1 MQIGWKRTSFD
12 FMYWNKKKERKKDQH
27 KLKLLLN
34 AQKTKFMTF
43 TRNHSQILENLG
55 ILQGAAIERVT
66 FYKYIGKWMDGKLA
80 LNVHIDNAA
89 SLSYPRQITYLLTSY
104 FHSSGK
110 TRFGNY

>member
-1 MQIGWKRTSFD
+1 MILCTGI
-12 FMYWNKKKERKKDQH
+12 KKKERKKDQH

-43 TRNHSQILENLG
+43 TRNRSQILENLG

-80 LNVHIDNAA
+80 A
-89 SLSYPRQITYLLTSY
+89 SLSYPRQITQLLS
-104 FHSSGK
+104 
-110 TRFGNY
+110 